1 MSASTTFMN
10 IKKEDQLWNSVTAI
24 NTVKT
29 DEMQN
34 NIEKDISSSFD
45 NNGNADDEDIS
56 DFSSAK
62 MDVENEESGGS
73 VETYDE
79 DYEYEYHSDVKDD
92 DDDGDGVLNNDHEG
106 VKEEVNQSEE
116 DIREADVSYSDQLI
130 PSYSHT
136 LENLFSDPKDPEYL
150 ALLTRLQ
157 DVEDDVMIRDSI
169 LDSYF
174 SFKEQQKREENLQ
187 SVLQQYQHFQ
197 ALASIQQQLEKEKTH
212 RLQEEEKVRRFQM
225 IKSLDCWIT
234 RNLRLFSTVVDAAD
248 DKSSNTE
255 KESFLCLKKELA
267 SFVEK
272 KQLLSYDSYCFCF
285 SHISHIG
292 EKHSSL
298 LDEITDFPVEEDN
311 DYRYE

>member
-1 MSASTTFMN
+1 MSSSTTSMN

-34 NIEKDISSSFD
+34 NIEKDISSVFD
-45 NNGNADDEDIS
+45 NNGNADDMDIS

-79 DYEYEYHSDVKDD
+79 DHEYEYHSDDD
-92 DDDGDGVLNNDHEG
+92 DDDGILNNDDEG
-106 VKEEVNQSEE
+106 VREEVNQSEE
-116 DIREADVSYSDQLI
+116 DIREADISYSDQLI
-130 PSYSHT
+130 PSSSHT
-136 LENLFSDPKDPEYL
+136 LENLFSDPNDPEYL

-174 SFKEQQKREENLQ
+174 TFREQQKREENLQ
-187 SVLQQYQHFQ
+187 SVLQQYKHFQ
-197 ALASIQQQLEKEKTH
+197 ALAFIQQQMEKEKTL
-212 RLQEEEKVRRFQM
+212 RLQAEEKARRLQM
-225 IKSLDCWIT
+225 IKGLDCWIT

-248 DKSSNTE
+248 DKNSNTE
-255 KESFLCLKKELA
+255 KENFLCLKKELA
-267 SFVEK
+267 CFVEK

-292 EKHSSL
+292 DKHSSL